1 MKFDGQIINGRLNSF
16 NSEDLLENDKYIIG
30 FYGRL
35 NNRDY
40 LVSNLN
46 IDTKLKDNEIVLEYF
61 DKYNENCLD
70 YLDGTY
76 SFAIYSKNNNLL
88 FLAKDRLGVKPL
100 YYTKSKDSFI
110 FATDIKDILSKY
122 NVEAVLGKKELIE
135 LLGLGPAHTPGKTF
149 FKNIFELKVGHYAYL
164 EKDNLLD
171 SIYWD
176 LTNSKVE
183 YNINECIS
191 NIKEMVTSSLET
203 EIKDSKNLCT
213 MLSGGL
219 DSSILTKLTNNKIP
233 NLNTFSINYENNDKD
248 FSSNSYQPT
257 KDSDYVEIMN
267 SNLNNVHHNLYFS
280 KNELLDSLEDVVIA
294 RGMPGMG
301 DIDSSMYVFC
311 KRIKEL
317 GFDTAISGECS
328 DEIFLGYPW
337 FYREG
342 LIDLNT
348 FPWAKSIS
356 TRKSLINKELITCE
370 ELENHVQNAYIS
382 TLANVKHE
390 DKAKQFCYLTV
401 KWFMN
406 TLIERTE
413 RCSSA
418 NNLDVRIPFAN
429 YKIFEYVY
437 NIPSKL
443 KLGLIDNTN
452 HPTEKYLLRLAFED
466 ILPYKVV
473 YRKKSPFPKTYDPEY
488 TNLLEEEIKKIIR
501 NSSSPL
507 LEIIDIPF
515 LFELLNTHGKYIKDN
530 WFGQLMTYP
539 QILAYLIQINIW
551 LTKFNVKIDI

>member
-1 MKFDGQIINGRLNSF
+1 MKFDGQIINDRLNSF
-16 NSEDLLENDKYIIG
+16 NSEDLFENEKYIIG

-35 NNRDY
+35 NNKDY

-61 DKYNENCLD
+61 VRYNEKCLD
-70 YLDGTY
+70 YLDGIY
-76 SFAIYSKNNNLL
+76 SFSIYSKKDNIL

-110 FATDIKDILSKY
+110 FATDIKDILNNY
-122 NVEAVLGKKELIE
+122 NIDAVLGKEELCE

-149 FKNIFELKVGHYAYL
+149 FKDIYELEAGHYLYCQNN
-164 EKDNLLD
+164 NLID
-171 SIYWD
+171 SCYWD
-176 LTNSKVE
+176 LQDFDITDNVDKCV
-183 YNINECIS
+183 N
-191 NIKEMVTSSLET
+191 NIKEMVTNSLEK
-203 EIKDSKNLCT
+203 ELKNAPNICC

-219 DSSILTKLTNNKIP
+219 DSSILTKLTDDRID
-233 NLNTFSINYENNDKD
+233 NLKTFSINFENNDKD
-248 FSSNSYQPT
+248 FNSNSYQPT
-257 KDSDYVEIMN
+257 KDSDYVKIMN
-267 SNLNNVHHNLYFS
+267 EVLKNEHTNLYFN
-280 KNELLDSLEDVVIA
+280 KNELLDSLKDVVVA
-294 RGMPGMG
+294 RSMPGMG

-311 KRIKEL
+311 KKIKEL

-337 FYREG
+337 FYRED

-356 TRKSLINKELITCE
+356 TRKSLINKDLITCDE
-370 ELENHVQNAYIS
+370 IENYVQNAYNS
-382 TLANVKHE
+382 TLENVKNE
-390 DKAKQFCYLTV
+390 DKTKQICYLTI

-413 RCSSA
+413 RTAGVS
-418 NNLDVRIPFAN
+418 NLDVRIPFAN

-437 NIPSKL
+437 NIPSNF
-443 KLGLIDNTN
+443 KLGLINGETTA
-452 HPTEKYLLRLAFED
+452 TEKYLLRKAFEN
-466 ILPYKVV
+466 ILPNEIV

-488 TNLLEEEIKKIIR
+488 TSLLEEEIGNIIR

-507 LEIIDIPF
+507 LEIIDVPY
-515 LFELLNTHGKYIKDN
+515 LFELLNTKGKYLKDN

-539 QILAYLIQINIW
+539 QILAYLIQINTW
-551 LTKFNVKIDI
+551 LTEFNIKIDI